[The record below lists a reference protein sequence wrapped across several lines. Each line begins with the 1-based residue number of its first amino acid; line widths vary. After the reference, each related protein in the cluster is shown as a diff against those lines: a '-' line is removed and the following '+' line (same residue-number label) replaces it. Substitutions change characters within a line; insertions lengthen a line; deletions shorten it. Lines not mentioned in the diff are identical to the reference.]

1 MPHPVPSGFIPRKG
15 NHRLLQTLRREGVP
29 ADRGASFLPHS
40 NGLRRGVRFFLLA
53 LPPSFHAPQDFGTDC
68 EIKGSPKSLK

>member
-15 NHRLLQTLRREGVP
+15 NRRLLQTLHRRGGI
-29 ADRGASFLPHS
+29 DIGASLLPRS
-40 NGLRRGVRFFLLA
+40 NGDLGVARFLFLS
-53 LPPSFHAPQDFGTDC
+53 LPPSFYAPQDFGTDC